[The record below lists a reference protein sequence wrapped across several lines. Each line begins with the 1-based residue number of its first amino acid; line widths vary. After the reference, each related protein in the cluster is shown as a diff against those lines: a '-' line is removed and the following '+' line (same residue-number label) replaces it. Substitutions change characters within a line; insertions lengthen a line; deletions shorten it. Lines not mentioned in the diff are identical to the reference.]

1 MKSIKFNKSY
11 EITRTRLPRT
21 RLLATLL
28 SIISYI
34 RVDAFA
40 NINNSDFYS
49 SIIYQLIN
57 VITLIS
63 ELLIIMFS
71 KI

>member
-21 RLLATLL
+21 RLLATIL